1 MLETEEDGQVKRER
15 ERERERRETKTKGAM
30 ATAELCAFLPCTSG
44 SSPRLG
50 VFPSSSS
57 SSSSRHKLR
66 FALIPLL
73 FLLHFLGVFVFV
85 LFSSSFIFSFCDYL
99 LFLSLSRLLR
109 ENSLV
114 F

>member
-1 MLETEEDGQVKRER
+1 
-15 ERERERRETKTKGAM
+15 
-30 ATAELCAFLPCTSG
+30 
-44 SSPRLG
+44 
-50 VFPSSSS
+50 
-57 SSSSRHKLR
+57 
-66 FALIPLL
+66 L
-73 FLLHFLGVFVFV
+73 FLLNFLGVFVFV

>member
-1 MLETEEDGQVKRER
+1 MKRER
-15 ERERERRETKTKGAM
+15 QRERTETKTKGAM

-50 VFPSSSS
+50 VVSSSS
-57 SSSSRHKLR
+57 SSSSSPRHKLR
-66 FALIPLL
+66 FGLIPLL
-73 FLLHFLGVFVFV
+73 FLLNFLGVFVFV